1 MFIVI
6 VVIILLILAVVAM
19 YNGLVRS
26 RNSVK
31 NAWSQINVQLQRRF
45 DLIPNLVETCKAYMK
60 HEEETLTKVTELR
73 TSWGSASSVSEKA
86 ALDKEL
92 TGQLSRLIAVAEN
105 YPDLKANTSF
115 TEVMEELRNTEN
127 KVAYSRQAYNDT
139 VTRYNTQL
147 ETIPTN
153 IIAGMFNFKPEELF
167 ETTSEEVKEAVKV
180 NFDK

>member
-1 MFIVI
+1 
-6 VVIILLILAVVAM
+6 
-19 YNGLVRS
+19 
-26 RNSVK
+26 
-31 NAWSQINVQLQRRF
+31 
-45 DLIPNLVETCKAYMK
+45 
-60 HEEETLTKVTELR
+60 
-73 TSWGSASSVSEKA
+73 
-86 ALDKEL
+86 
-92 TGQLSRLIAVAEN
+92 
-105 YPDLKANTSF
+105 
-115 TEVMEELRNTEN
+115 MEELRNTEN